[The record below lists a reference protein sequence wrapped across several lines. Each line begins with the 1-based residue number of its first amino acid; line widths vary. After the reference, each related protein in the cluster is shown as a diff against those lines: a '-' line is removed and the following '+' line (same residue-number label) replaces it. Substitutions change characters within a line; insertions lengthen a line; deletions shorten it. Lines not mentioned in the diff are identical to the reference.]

1 MNSVHALAGA
11 PIRHILDCITSAD
24 SADICFAVMART
36 GGRYACLEGLPQNRR
51 RRQVI
56 KVKEVMGYEGH
67 GYRVQI
73 GTKDETYSRDA
84 NPVMFAICCRWA
96 VAMQKLLDAGK
107 LKHHPVRQLDGR
119 WDAIIEGLDML
130 KRGEVRGHKLVVRI
144 ADAET
149 ASRPVG

>member
-1 MNSVHALAGA
+1 
-11 PIRHILDCITSAD
+11 
-24 SADICFAVMART
+24 
-36 GGRYACLEGLPQNRR
+36 
-51 RRQVI
+51 
-56 KVKEVMGYEGH
+56 
-67 GYRVQI
+67 
-73 GTKDETYSRDA
+73 
-84 NPVMFAICCRWA
+84 
-96 VAMQKLLDAGK
+96 MQKLLDAGK